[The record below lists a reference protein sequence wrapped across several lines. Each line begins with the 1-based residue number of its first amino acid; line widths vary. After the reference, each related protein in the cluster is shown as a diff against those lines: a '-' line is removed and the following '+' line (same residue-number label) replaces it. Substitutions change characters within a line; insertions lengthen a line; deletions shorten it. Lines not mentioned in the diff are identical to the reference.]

1 VGTVLTLLHARDTAT
16 GLAPNIE
23 GGTPGPDFYL
33 KMRYASPAGRWWI
46 EPVLHVVGKQTR
58 LSTLDL
64 EDRRTGATRTRSNI
78 RNFFY
83 NGATARGWVTSGPD
97 GVAGTADDILTVTG
111 ETLAQVQ
118 ARVLGTAT
126 SAPMFTRVHGYTTAS
141 VRAGVRLGRRHE
153 IMVELENLTDENY
166 RGIAWGLD
174 APGRS
179 LSVACT
185 TRF

>member
-1 VGTVLTLLHARDTAT
+1 MLTILHAKDTAT

-33 KMRYASPAGRWWI
+33 KLRYSVAATARYWV
-46 EPVLHVVGKQTR
+46 EPILHVVGEQTR

-64 EDRRTGATRTRSNI
+64 EDRRTGATRTRTNI

-83 NGATARGWVTSGPD
+83 NGATVRGWVAPGPD
-97 GVAGTADDILTVTG
+97 GVAGTADDVLTVTG

-118 ARVLGTAT
+118 NRVLGHGHVGAALHVGPRLHDGRPSAAASASARGT
-126 SAPMFTRVHGYTTAS
+126 SSSF
-141 VRAGVRLGRRHE
+141 E
-153 IMVELENLTDENY
+153 FENLTDENY

-174 APGRS
+174 APGRGF
-179 LSVACT
+179 SVGYTAK
-185 TRF
+185 F